1 MSDLFPPIL
10 GKIPFFSN
18 QRPVSARK
26 RRKLRKVKVPTKRSL
41 GSTIFSTPKN
51 LRWWEATIGPT
62 KTPSPNRILTWFKT
76 PPEFVGEKGNPKKVL
91 GKGVW
96 TSLREP
102 FFSGEEGVSLFRL
115 ILTFVTTSM
124 ENHPFEAALECAN
137 LYHGV
142 ICVIFLHAK
151 SRGKGDR
158 LGANIIREGCTSW

>member
-1 MSDLFPPIL
+1 M
-10 GKIPFFSN
+10 
-18 QRPVSARK
+18 
-26 RRKLRKVKVPTKRSL
+26 
-41 GSTIFSTPKN
+41 
-51 LRWWEATIGPT
+51 
-62 KTPSPNRILTWFKT
+62 
-76 PPEFVGEKGNPKKVL
+76 
-91 GKGVW
+91 W

-102 FFSGEEGVSLFRL
+102 FFSGEDGVSLFRL

-158 LGANIIREGCTSW
+158 LGANIIRKGCTSW